1 MNMVKSFFSRLTG
14 SSEDYDD
21 YFDDPK
27 ATRAVFHGEGVERH
41 AHITPK
47 DEASTASEEPAGELA
62 VDVYQTPEAIVVK
75 ALIAGV
81 HPGTIDISLTREMLT
96 ISGMRQDE
104 KEVDEEHY
112 YQRELY
118 WGSFSRTILLPEEV
132 DVGMAEASER
142 HGILM
147 IRLPKINKKKYPSK
161 KYPSKMQRNLM
172 AQYLT
177 LAQYPTINYKIQK
190 NQNQLKM

>member
-1 MNMVKSFFSRLTG
+1 MVKNFFSKLTG
-14 SSEDYDD
+14 ASNDYDD

-27 ATRAVFHGEGVERH
+27 ANKAVFSGPSPARAGLSAQAGSTGSPQAGGDERH
-41 AHITPK
+41 AHMILK
-47 DEASTASEEPAGELA
+47 NEASSNEEPAGELA
-62 VDVYQTPEAIVVK
+62 VDVYQTPEAIVIK

-81 HPGTIDISLTREMLT
+81 HPGTIDISLTREMIT
-96 ISGMRQDE
+96 ISGTRQDE

-132 DVGMAEASER
+132 DVDLAEASEK

-147 IRLPKINKKKYPSK
+147 IRLPKINKKKQTK
-161 KYPSKMQRNLM
+161 
-172 AQYLT
+172 
-177 LAQYPTINYKIQK
+177 
-190 NQNQLKM
+190 LKVRSR